1 MPLRATLPAPL
12 GPQPVGQQ
20 RGAARLPF
28 ADGLMGE
35 DEAALQE
42 QLGAIPQA

>member
-1 MPLRATLPAPL
+1 MAGFAPL

-20 RGAARLPF
+20 RGEARLPV

-42 QLGAIPQA
+42 HLGEIPRA